1 MKVAVVGNREGWEYT
16 EIRNVLNKSLTHD
29 DEIIS
34 GGAEGV
40 DSYAQRF
47 AKFRG
52 LKITIIYPNPL
63 RPTPERY
70 FERNKQIIDMADRLI
85 AFNTNKQSGT
95 QNTINTAKKKGIP
108 IMLIG
113 KESV

>member
-1 MKVAVVGNREGWEYT
+1 M
-16 EIRNVLNKSLTHD
+16 
-29 DEIIS
+29 
-34 GGAEGV
+34 
-40 DSYAQRF
+40 
-47 AKFRG
+47 
-52 LKITIIYPNPL
+52 
-63 RPTPERY
+63 PERY